1 MLLELVGCLS
11 AGVVAQAAAG
21 LPEHRGRGRD
31 CHMIDVIQVMLV
43 LSISNEL
50 EPLPMPFDDL
60 SSRGEVERAGL
71 IRAAD
76 TWGTPVFVLSEARV
90 DEAAA
95 QLEAAFPPPWM
106 LHYSLKANDV
116 PALAGRLAGRGWG
129 ANVVSVGEWAQAVAG
144 GVPETATTF
153 EGVGKS
159 DAQLADVVE
168 AAATGRPLRWLVVE
182 SEDEIVAL
190 ARLAADAGLGVG
202 RRPALDV
209 LLRLNP
215 EVEPE
220 TSDNLAVGAQGS
232 KFGMTEAEI
241 ATLAAEGLPG
251 APGLRWRGV
260 HVHIGSQLGGAMAWG
275 QAGARA
281 ARVRA
286 RLAEREPSCD
296 TVDFGGGFPTAAPG
310 QPSPE
315 QFRACLE
322 AALLAEGL
330 PRPARS
336 AIEPGRYLV
345 GSAGWIVASVLHTRP
360 DRGGLPQVV
369 IDAGM
374 TELIRPA
381 LYGARHEIRA
391 LRVSG
396 SDGTL
401 APTAVEGPICELTD
415 TLGTHALP
423 RLARGD
429 LVMIATAGAYA
440 ASFTSRFNGRP
451 QPAEVLLGA
460 DGTLRQALRA
470 EIPRHRPG
478 RRLAGTAESASTGGV
493 TPGIREV
500 CP

>member
-1 MLLELVGCLS
+1 
-11 AGVVAQAAAG
+11 
-21 LPEHRGRGRD
+21 
-31 CHMIDVIQVMLV
+31 MIDVIHVMLAS
-43 LSISNEL
+43 SISKEL
-50 EPLPMPFDDL
+50 ELPSMPFDDL
-60 SSRGEVERAGL
+60 SSGGETERAGL

-76 TWGTPVFVLSEARV
+76 TWGTPVFVLSEALV

-116 PALAGRLAGRGWG
+116 PAIAGRLARRGWG
-129 ANVVSVGEWAQAVAG
+129 ANVVSVGEWAQAAAG
-144 GVPETATTF
+144 GVPESATTF

-159 DAQLADVVE
+159 NAQLADVVE
-168 AAATGRPLRWLVVE
+168 AAAMGRPLRWLVVE
-182 SEDEIVAL
+182 SEDEIVDL
-190 ARLAADAGLGVG
+190 ATLAADAGLGVDG
-202 RRPALDV
+202 RPALDV

-220 TSDNLAVGAQGS
+220 TSDGLAVGAQGS

-241 ATLAAEGLPG
+241 STLAAGGLPG

-260 HVHIGSQLGGAMAWG
+260 HVHIGSQLGGAMAWA
-275 QAGARA
+275 QAGVSA

-310 QPSPE
+310 LPPPE
-315 QFRACLE
+315 QFRVFLE
-322 AALLAEGL
+322 DALLSEGVPGPDRL
-330 PRPARS
+330 

-345 GSAGWIVASVLHTRP
+345 GNAGWLVASVLHTRA

-381 LYGARHEIRA
+381 LYGARHQIRA
-391 LRVSG
+391 LRVSEA
-396 SDGTL
+396 DPRL
-401 APTAVEGPICELTD
+401 VPTAVEGPICELTD
-415 TLGTHALP
+415 TLGTHTLP

-429 LVMIATAGAYA
+429 LVVIATAGAYA

-460 DGTLRQALRA
+460 DGTLREALRA

-478 RRLAGTAESASTGGV
+478 RRPASTAGSTSGGGG
-493 TPGIREV
+493 TPGIHGVR
-500 CP
+500 P